1 MIINASLLLAAD
13 AGNIIP
19 TQFHL
24 ARRFKVMVERTLLA
38 LTVYIHIATTLH
50 PFSRTTWVSQKGKTS
65 LGLNEARDDGVL
77 RWQWHQNDHI
87 QTNCTSL

>member
-38 LTVYIHIATTLH
+38 LTVHIHTAK
-50 PFSRTTWVSQKGKTS
+50 PVPER
-65 LGLNEARDDGVL
+65 
-77 RWQWHQNDHI
+77 
-87 QTNCTSL
+87 